1 MIRTAESGWAIV
13 RAWAERVP
21 FDYALAA
28 RLGPWKEASIRGK
41 AKREGWIVSDSVPAK
56 PVYDRTKLQRVRN
69 VLWAQ
74 VAAAADRAPGDP
86 VAKTDI
92 DALQLQMR
100 ALDMLE
106 KSMAPEEEEASDIAD
121 TLARINARILEL
133 AREFAREIAA
143 DGGG

>member
-1 MIRTAESGWAIV
+1 MPLAAESGWAIV

-28 RLGPWKEASIRGK
+28 RLGAWKEATVRGK
-41 AKREGWIVSDSVPAK
+41 AKREGWVVSAHTPAR
-56 PVYDRTKLQRVRN
+56 PAYDRTKLQRVRN
-69 VLWAQ
+69 VLWAHLA
-74 VAAAADRAPGDP
+74 VIADRLPGDP
-86 VAKTDI
+86 AAKSEI

-106 KSMAPEEEEASDIAD
+106 KSVAPEEEEATDIAD

-133 AREFAREIAA
+133 AREFAREIAS
-143 DGGG
+143 GGG